1 VWLLSRTSNDAPVKA
16 LVGTDVVLSERV
28 KPVTA
33 LVGTV
38 VLSERGNQNIKWIR
52 PGTQFSKKS

>member
-1 VWLLSRTSNDAPVKA
+1 MWLLSRTSNDAPVKA